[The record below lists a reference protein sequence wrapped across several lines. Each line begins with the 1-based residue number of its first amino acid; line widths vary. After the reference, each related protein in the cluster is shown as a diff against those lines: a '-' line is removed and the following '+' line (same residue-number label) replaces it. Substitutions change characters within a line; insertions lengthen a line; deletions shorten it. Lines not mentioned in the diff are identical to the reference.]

1 MREDNPKQHNIPSI
15 EEPDNKKKESFPY
28 KHNCLAHEKFPLR
41 YGWLYKI
48 VKDKPYK
55 EKEDN
60 IIQYGVGS
68 NMVDSMKIWAGA
80 FGIWYEKTGVTP
92 LGKMIFG
99 KNGLDRYSE
108 RDGTLWIL
116 HWNLVSNELENS
128 TWWWAFNKFS
138 DLSFTKKS
146 MQLSLTKFIEEKKGK
161 LPAESTLKGEID
173 CLFKTYAPSSSE
185 RKGPIENTLE
195 SPLSE
200 LGLIKL
206 KSGSIEYKFEKIN
219 RKHVP
224 RLIFYWAL
232 AEYCEK
238 INQNIISLE
247 KITYDSGSPGR
258 IFKLDEAKVVS
269 YLSNIGDFTKDFS
282 WSETNIPQVIKE
294 NQDIQAI
301 SFLEEYYKNE
311 S

>member
-1 MREDNPKQHNIPSI
+1 MRKDSPKQEDLPLPEN
-15 EEPDNKKKESFPY
+15 PDNKKKESFPY
-28 KHNCLAHEKFPLR
+28 KYNVLYHEKMPIR

-48 VKDKPYK
+48 VKDEPHKK
-55 EKEDN
+55 QEDS

-68 NMVDSMKIWAGA
+68 NMVKSMKCWAKA
-80 FGIWYEKTGVTP
+80 FGIWREKTGVTP
-92 LGKMIFG
+92 LGEMIFG
-99 KNGLDRYSE
+99 KNGIDRYSE

-116 HWNLVSNELENS
+116 HWNLVSNELENT

-146 MQLSLTKFIEEKKGK
+146 MQLSLTKFIEEKKAK
-161 LPAESTLKGEID
+161 FPAESSLQGEID
-173 CLFKTYAPSSSE
+173 CLFKTYAPISSE

-206 KSGSIEYKFEKIN
+206 KSGSTEYKFEKIN

-238 INQNIISLE
+238 INQNTISLE

-258 IFKLDEAKVVS
+258 IFKLD
-269 YLSNIGDFTKDFS
+269 
-282 WSETNIPQVIKE
+282 
-294 NQDIQAI
+294 
-301 SFLEEYYKNE
+301 
-311 S
+311 